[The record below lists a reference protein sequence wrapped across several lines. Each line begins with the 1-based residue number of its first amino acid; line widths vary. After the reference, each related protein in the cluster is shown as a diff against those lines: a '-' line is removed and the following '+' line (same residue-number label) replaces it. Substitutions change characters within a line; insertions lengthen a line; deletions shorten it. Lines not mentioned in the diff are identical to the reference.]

1 MRPDDTGGVKDD
13 GYLTGAE
20 SAPRQVDLP
29 APLILALDGRSSALG
44 GRQVG
49 LARRTGDGE
58 GHAPLAHDAGVVVL
72 GAHAHA
78 VLALAPLV
86 RADVG
91 DEVAVRV
98 RARGEDLVAA
108 RRVPDDEGA
117 LAGQE
122 PRGLDA
128 YAHALGRTA
137 GGSAVRR
144 DVDAHL
150 AAELLAESLPAW
162 LAGAVTAQ
170 PQSEDGASLTHPLH
184 RADGR
189 LDPSIPARQLER
201 QVRAYQP
208 WPGSWTEWHGVR
220 LIVWRA
226 SAVESEPGTA
236 AAPGELVTAADGL
249 VLATSVGGLRLD
261 EIQPAGGRR
270 MSAAEYLRGRRD

>member
-1 MRPDDTGGVKDD
+1 VAEAAATSGLTLLTPATLRSESALADLRDLDAELIVLADYGRLIPASVLELPSFGALNLHPSLLPRHRGAAPIPAVILAGDSRTGVTLMRMDAGLDTGPIVAQR
-13 GYLTGAE
+13 T
-20 SAPRQVDLP
+20 V
-29 APLILALDGRSSALG
+29 ALDGSETSPELEAFL
-44 GRQVG
+44 
-49 LARRTGDGE
+49 
-58 GHAPLAHDAGVVVL
+58 
-72 GAHAHA
+72 
-78 VLALAPLV
+78 
-86 RADVG
+86 
-91 DEVAVRV
+91 
-98 RARGEDLVAA
+98 
-108 RRVPDDEGA
+108 
-117 LAGQE
+117 
-122 PRGLDA
+122 
-128 YAHALGRTA
+128 
-137 GGSAVRR
+137 
-144 DVDAHL
+144 AHL